1 VFKGLINDVK
11 AAAASFVATYLA
23 RVSVAV
29 PFLVAL
35 GFATA
40 AIALELTE
48 RFGAR
53 NALWMLAGGFCA
65 IGLLAAF
72 AVTLKEQQEEMQ
84 AAEEQQRSEGG
95 IGEMTSAAAS
105 EAATQLPAALLSA
118 FMQNPSGLSSL
129 SGLSELP
136 VARTVSRHMPLLL
149 LLLLVGLLLW
159 PTEQTDEAAAP
170 AGEQPPAPGPESAEA
185 TASEDGQLR
194 EAA

>member
-129 SGLSELP
+129 AGLSNLP

-159 PTEQTDEAAAP
+159 PTEQKEEAAAP
-170 AGEQPPAPGPESAEA
+170 EGEQPPAPGPESAEA
-185 TASEDGQLR
+185 TSEDGQLR

>member
-118 FMQNPSGLSSL
+118 FMQNPSSLSSL
-129 SGLSELP
+129 SGLP

-159 PTEQTDEAAAP
+159 PTEQKEEAAAP
-170 AGEQPPAPGPESAEA
+170 EGEQPPAPGPESAEA
-185 TASEDGQLR
+185 TSEDGQLR

>member
-1 VFKGLINDVK
+1 MFKGLINDVK
-11 AAAASFVATYLA
+11 AAAASFVGTYLA

-72 AVTLKEQQEEMQ
+72 AVTMKEQQEEMQ

-118 FMQNPSGLSSL
+118 FMQNPSSLSSL
-129 SGLSELP
+129 SGLP

-159 PTEQTDEAAAP
+159 PTEQKEEASAP
-170 AGEQPPAPGPESAEA
+170 EGEQPPAPGPESAEA
-185 TASEDGQLR
+185 ASEDGQLR

>member
-11 AAAASFVATYLA
+11 AAAASFVAIYLA

-72 AVTLKEQQEEMQ
+72 AVTMKEQQQQEMQ

-129 SGLSELP
+129 SELP

-159 PTEQTDEAAAP
+159 PTEQKEEAAAP
-170 AGEQPPAPGPESAEA
+170 EGEQPPAPGLESAEA
-185 TASEDGQLR
+185 ASEDGQLR

>member
-1 VFKGLINDVK
+1 MFKGLINDVK
-11 AAAASFVATYLA
+11 AAAASFVGTYLA

-72 AVTLKEQQEEMQ
+72 AVTMKEQQEEMQ

-129 SGLSELP
+129 ASLP

-159 PTEQTDEAAAP
+159 PTEQKEEAAAP
-170 AGEQPPAPGPESAEA
+170 EGEQPPAPGPESAEA
-185 TASEDGQLR
+185 TSEDGQLR

>member
-72 AVTLKEQQEEMQ
+72 AVTMKEQQQEEMQ

-95 IGEMTSAAAS
+95 IGVMTSAAAS
-105 EAATQLPAALLSA
+105 EAATQLPAALLGA
-118 FMQNPSGLSSL
+118 FMQNPSSLSSLSSL
-129 SGLSELP
+129 SGLP

-159 PTEQTDEAAAP
+159 PTEQKEEAAAP
-170 AGEQPPAPGPESAEA
+170 EGEQPPAPGLESAEA
-185 TASEDGQLR
+185 ASEDGQLR

>member
-72 AVTLKEQQEEMQ
+72 AVTMKEQQEEMQ

-118 FMQNPSGLSSL
+118 FMQNPSSLSSL
-129 SGLSELP
+129 SGLP

-159 PTEQTDEAAAP
+159 PTEQKEEASAP
-170 AGEQPPAPGPESAEA
+170 EGEQPPAPGPESAEA
-185 TASEDGQLR
+185 ASEDGQLR

>member
-118 FMQNPSGLSSL
+118 FMQNPSSLSSL
-129 SGLSELP
+129 SGLP

-159 PTEQTDEAAAP
+159 PTEQKEEASAP
-170 AGEQPPAPGPESAEA
+170 EGEQPPAPGPESAEA
-185 TASEDGQLR
+185 ASEDGQLR

>member
-1 VFKGLINDVK
+1 MFKGLINDVK
-11 AAAASFVATYLA
+11 AAAASFVGTYLA

-72 AVTLKEQQEEMQ
+72 AVTMKEQQEEMQ

-118 FMQNPSGLSSL
+118 FMQNPSSLSSL
-129 SGLSELP
+129 SGLP

-159 PTEQTDEAAAP
+159 PTEQKEEAAAP
-170 AGEQPPAPGPESAEA
+170 EGEQPPAPGPESAEA
-185 TASEDGQLR
+185 TSEDGQLR

>member
-1 VFKGLINDVK
+1 MFKGLINDVK

-118 FMQNPSGLSSL
+118 FMQNPSSLSSL
-129 SGLSELP
+129 SGLP

-159 PTEQTDEAAAP
+159 PTEQKEEAAAP
-170 AGEQPPAPGPESAEA
+170 EGEQPPAPGPESAEA
-185 TASEDGQLR
+185 TSEDGQLR

>member
-1 VFKGLINDVK
+1 MFKGLINDVK
-11 AAAASFVATYLA
+11 AAAASFVGTYLA

-72 AVTLKEQQEEMQ
+72 AVTMKEQQEEMQ

-118 FMQNPSGLSSL
+118 FMQNPSSFSSL
-129 SGLSELP
+129 SGLP

-159 PTEQTDEAAAP
+159 PTEQKEEASAP
-170 AGEQPPAPGPESAEA
+170 EGEQPPAPGPESAEA
-185 TASEDGQLR
+185 ASEDGQLR

>member
-11 AAAASFVATYLA
+11 AAAASFVGTYLA

-72 AVTLKEQQEEMQ
+72 AVTMKEQQEEMQ

-118 FMQNPSGLSSL
+118 FMQNPSSLSSL
-129 SGLSELP
+129 SGLP

-159 PTEQTDEAAAP
+159 PTEQKEEASAP
-170 AGEQPPAPGPESAEA
+170 EGEQPPAPGPESAEA
-185 TASEDGQLR
+185 ASEDGQLR

>member
-1 VFKGLINDVK
+1 MFKGLINDVK
-11 AAAASFVATYLA
+11 AAAASFVGTYLA

-72 AVTLKEQQEEMQ
+72 AVTMKEQQEEMQ

-129 SGLSELP
+129 ASLP

-159 PTEQTDEAAAP
+159 PAEQKEEAAAP
-170 AGEQPPAPGPESAEA
+170 EGEQPPAPGPESAEA
-185 TASEDGQLR
+185 ASEDGQLR

>member
-1 VFKGLINDVK
+1 MFKGLINDVK

-72 AVTLKEQQEEMQ
+72 AVTMKEQQEEMQ
-84 AAEEQQRSEGG
+84 AEDQQRSEGG
-95 IGEMTSAAAS
+95 IGGMTSAAAS

-159 PTEQTDEAAAP
+159 PTEQKEEAAAP
-170 AGEQPPAPGPESAEA
+170 EGEQPPAPGPESAEA
-185 TASEDGQLR
+185 TSEDGQLR

>member
-1 VFKGLINDVK
+1 MFKGLINDVK

-118 FMQNPSGLSSL
+118 FMQNPSSLSSL
-129 SGLSELP
+129 SGLP

-159 PTEQTDEAAAP
+159 PTEQKEEASAP
-170 AGEQPPAPGPESAEA
+170 EGEQPPAPGPESAEA
-185 TASEDGQLR
+185 ASEDGQLR